1 MIFQFEIVN
10 FRSIRDRQILSFM
23 AEKKKENVERLISF
37 KKDKV
42 LQTIALYG
50 KNASGKTNV
59 LKALQN
65 LRKMIILSHKFDP
78 ASPIEFYDPFL
89 FSDDKTLPT
98 EFIITFEVN
107 EKKYFYKISYNNKI
121 ILEESLFVYN
131 SVKPSRIFERIGKE
145 YFLSNDYESIRDL
158 IERTHDNKLF
168 LSVISQWVAD
178 KKEIND
184 IYNFFK
190 NDIIYFQNNYN
201 NPSQGYRKKT
211 TKLLTSDPNA
221 GLFLKKIISYFNLE
235 MNDIKADSFSIAIE
249 TIPPDL
255 RNFLESIQQLSKN
268 KPKDDIT
275 AETIQ
280 STYEINDKNYI
291 LNFDEESNG
300 TQKIYDLFPILY
312 SGLNSKKIILLDEVE
327 MGLHTLLAKQLIKLF
342 QDLTIN
348 KFNSQLLFTT
358 HDTNLLDLEFLR
370 RDQIWFARKKLQDS
384 YATKLYSL
392 ATIPIRLSTNIV
404 KNYIEGKYTVP
415 LKFKW

>member
-1 MIFQFEIVN
+1 
-10 FRSIRDRQILSFM
+10 
-23 AEKKKENVERLISF
+23 
-37 KKDKV
+37 
-42 LQTIALYG
+42 
-50 KNASGKTNV
+50 
-59 LKALQN
+59 
-65 LRKMIILSHKFDP
+65 
-78 ASPIEFYDPFL
+78 
-89 FSDDKTLPT
+89 DKTLPT
-98 EFIITFEVN
+98 EFVITFEVN

-131 SVKPSRIFERIGKE
+131 SVKPSKIFERTGKE
-145 YFLSNDYESIRDL
+145 YSLSNEYESIRDL

-201 NPSQGYRKKT
+201 SPSQNYRKKT

-221 GLFLKKIISYFNLE
+221 GLFLKKIINYFNLE
-235 MNDIKADSFSIAIE
+235 MNDIKADSFSIAFE
-249 TIPPDL
+249 KIPSDL
-255 RNFLESIQQLSKN
+255 RTFLESIQHLSKS
-268 KPKDDIT
+268 KQTDDIT

-280 STYEINDKNYI
+280 STYEINDKNYV

-300 TQKIYDLFPILY
+300 TQKIYDLFSILY

-358 HDTNLLDLEFLR
+358 HDTNILDLEFLR
-370 RDQIWFARKKLQDS
+370 RDQIWFARKKVQDN

>member
-10 FRSIRDRQILSFM
+10 FRSIRDRQILSFI
-23 AEKKKENVERLISF
+23 AEKKKENVETLISF

-98 EFIITFEVN
+98 EFVITFEVN

-131 SVKPSRIFERIGKE
+131 SVKPSKIFERTGKE
-145 YFLSNDYESIRDL
+145 YSLSNEYESIRDL

-201 NPSQGYRKKT
+201 SPSQNYRKKT

-221 GLFLKKIISYFNLE
+221 GLFLKKIINYFNLE
-235 MNDIKADSFSIAIE
+235 MNDIKADSFSIAFE
-249 TIPPDL
+249 KIPSDL
-255 RNFLESIQQLSKN
+255 RTFLESIQHLSKS
-268 KPKDDIT
+268 KQTDDIT

-280 STYEINDKNYI
+280 STYEINDKNY
-291 LNFDEESNG
+291 
-300 TQKIYDLFPILY
+300 
-312 SGLNSKKIILLDEVE
+312 
-327 MGLHTLLAKQLIKLF
+327 
-342 QDLTIN
+342 
-348 KFNSQLLFTT
+348 
-358 HDTNLLDLEFLR
+358 
-370 RDQIWFARKKLQDS
+370 
-384 YATKLYSL
+384 
-392 ATIPIRLSTNIV
+392 
-404 KNYIEGKYTVP
+404 
-415 LKFKW
+415 